1 MGSPMLNP
9 AVIRRYDEL
18 AYTSFDTLDLEDA
31 VAEARADLRAIL
43 RHLDRADKRPV
54 AFLAAVDVVGGEE
67 RLG

>member
-1 MGSPMLNP
+1 MLDP
-9 AVIRRYDEL
+9 AVIRRYAEL

-43 RHLDRADKRPV
+43 CHLDRADEGPV
-54 AFLAAVDVVGGEE
+54 ALLTAVDVVGLEG